1 MAYELIESGTTRIY
15 FQKGEPAFFEATS
28 MGQLFKMKEKEVG
41 EMKRVLL
48 VTLVFMVFLGVNLV
62 LAQDRCEVPT
72 LVVGDEWTYKT
83 EKGREYVIKVTDIT
97 GDGYLIKGEEENIRD
112 KNTFN
117 INFMIKEGKKEK
129 SEGVFRKML
138 NFPLFVGKKWDDRVE
153 TYGKRTS
160 SRVTYFIDFNVDKQE
175 NIVTPAGNFNA
186 FRIVAKI
193 TYDHAQSGRGEAS
206 YKVWYSPQ
214 VKFLAKR
221 EYDNSRYWPA
231 TTEDAMLVKY
241 KLSEK

>member
-1 MAYELIESGTTRIY
+1 MRKILG
-15 FQKGEPAFFEATS
+15 
-28 MGQLFKMKEKEVG
+28 L
-41 EMKRVLL
+41 
-48 VTLVFMVFLGVNLV
+48 TLVFMIFGGVNLV

-72 LVVGDEWTYKT
+72 LAVGDEWIYKT
-83 EKGREYVIKVTDIT
+83 PTGKESVVKVTDIT

-129 SEGVFRKML
+129 SEGMFRKML
-138 NFPLFVGKKWDDRVE
+138 NFPLFVGKKWDDKVD
-153 TYGKRTS
+153 TATKRGGS
-160 SRVTYFIDFNVDKQE
+160 QVTYFIDFNVDKQE

-193 TYDHAQSGRGEAS
+193 TYDHERSGRGEAS

-214 VKFLAKR
+214 VKFLVKR
-221 EYDNSRYWPA
+221 EYDNSSYWPA